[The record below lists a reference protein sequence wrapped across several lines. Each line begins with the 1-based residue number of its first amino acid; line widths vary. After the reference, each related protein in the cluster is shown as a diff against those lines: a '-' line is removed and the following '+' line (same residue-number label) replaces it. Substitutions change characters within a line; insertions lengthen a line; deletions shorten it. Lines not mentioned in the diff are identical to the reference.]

1 MMLHRGLTTKM
12 DLISTDNRVSS
23 DGERG
28 EDRGEA
34 RGTRLLNSL
43 RKTLR
48 EVDLIHCVFVLS
60 FSS

>member
-1 MMLHRGLTTKM
+1 M